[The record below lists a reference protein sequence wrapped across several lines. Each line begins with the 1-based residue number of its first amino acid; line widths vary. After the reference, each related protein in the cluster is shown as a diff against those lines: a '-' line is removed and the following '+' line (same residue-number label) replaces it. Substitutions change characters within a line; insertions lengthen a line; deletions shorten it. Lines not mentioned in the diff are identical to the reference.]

1 MRDYLKRIFKKKLMM
16 YLKVLLY
23 VEVEY
28 FLGGYLNLD
37 KFNCV
42 DFLFKFLLR
51 FDLIFELN

>member
-1 MRDYLKRIFKKKLMM
+1 MM

-23 VEVEY
+23 VEVGY
-28 FLGGYLNLD
+28 FWGLGGRSGYLNLD

-51 FDLIFELN
+51 FDFIFELN